1 MGVYIY
7 SYRFTWFGKLKIFIW
22 DQCIN
27 DSKPMIY
34 RLAWGGKVMNRDM
47 GVLNQNQNNFI
58 GIMKNTKKV
67 KDTIQGIDGLNGDC
81 NYRCHLVPY
90 VS

>member
-1 MGVYIY
+1 
-7 SYRFTWFGKLKIFIW
+7 
-22 DQCIN
+22 
-27 DSKPMIY
+27 
-34 RLAWGGKVMNRDM
+34 MNRDM

-58 GIMKNTKKV
+58 GIMKNTNKV
-67 KDTIQGIDGLNGDC
+67 KDTIQEIDGLKGDC